1 MVRKKVRYVSHR
13 GSTKKSRRTEKGE
26 ITAHLYRFPPL
37 RISEPLWTLRL
48 PVIVRG
54 TGVYFKGARLFKEIV
69 VGLCTTG
76 PNGFRLPR

>member
-1 MVRKKVRYVSHR
+1 LSCAVRKKVPQRFN
-13 GSTKKSRRTEKGE
+13 KKSRRTEKGE
-26 ITAHLYRFPPL
+26 ITARLHRFPPL
-37 RISEPLWTLRL
+37 RISEPLGTLRL